1 MLGAMSLRA
10 RRALFAAAV
19 ACITRSARAL
29 QTFENTL
36 PNFSRCTR
44 LAGMDVAMPA
54 EKDYPHVTP
63 KGFPTV
69 HEPSQ
74 VSIAGNHPTMD
85 LIKLAEHESDLRK
98 GQG

>member
-1 MLGAMSLRA
+1 
-10 RRALFAAAV
+10 
-19 ACITRSARAL
+19 
-29 QTFENTL
+29 
-36 PNFSRCTR
+36 
-44 LAGMDVAMPA
+44 MDVAMPA